1 MTGSIGQGRVSRR
14 FMTGAAVLA
23 AGLGLGAR
31 TVPAPDRT
39 SISGDV
45 VNAAGRRPE
54 AGVWVIAETDSLPT
68 PYRKIVVTNDDGR
81 FVLPD
86 LPAGAYRVWVRG
98 YGLKDSAPTSA
109 APGAT
114 LDLRVSSAATPQEAA
129 RIYPA
134 QSWLSLYQP
143 PAAEARPAATGAGG
157 GVAPGA
163 TEGRDGWIAQF
174 KLGCMLCHQMGA
186 TITRTLAAPQDWENT
201 WRRAG
206 VMNATA
212 DALGREPLKQSLVD
226 WGRRIAAGETPASP
240 PRPVGAERNIVITQ
254 WQWGAPNS
262 YVHDEVATDKRNP
275 ALYPYGPVW
284 GLDIGTDSLWKLD
297 LATNRISSFHVPT
310 RGGYSRSW
318 SESFP
323 SWAAYTWVANPHN
336 PMMDDKGHVWITT
349 QVRDQKDQPKWEAG
363 DLVYQAGFGPHAAG
377 AANATVLNGE
387 GERTAANTSGR
398 QLGYFD
404 IRTGKF
410 VLIDTIYGTHHLQ
423 FDAKGRLWTSLDPR
437 GLGMFDPA
445 RFDPARPEATEGRAQ
460 KLFLKLDPKTGQS
473 LTGGGY
479 GIAIDPVDQTVWRA
493 NPIGAGPGNK
503 LMRYDPRTNVHTDYL
518 LPAPGRGARGIDF
531 STDGLVWFATGSGH
545 LGRLD
550 PRTGRFAYWPLP
562 GPKLKGTGAETGSA
576 EMPYYIW
583 VDQFDTFGMGRNRV
597 IVCGT
602 DSDSLAVFDPATE
615 RFTVIRIP
623 YPLSFY
629 TRGLDG
635 RIDDARAGWK
645 GRGLWAT
652 YGEDPVM
659 FIERT
664 AMSSIVHIQYRPD
677 PLAH

>member
-45 VNAAGRRPE
+45 VNTAGRRPE

-143 PAAEARPAATGAGG
+143 PAAEALPAATGAGG

-240 PRPVGAERNIVITQ
+240 PRPVGAERNNVITQ
-254 WQWGAPNS
+254 WQWGAPNT